1 MKKYVFLI
9 LILCLVLIILT
20 GYSNQIKKG
29 GARFSVNERSTAS
42 VKFIPPKKDA
52 AIILSVQQNSL
63 DKEYTEAMNAARKL
77 FKEPIATPPSPPDI
91 NLKCTEEGAMERLGD
106 VYYKAVVQPEEPVC
120 ERLLSAA
127 KQLRLASE
135 AAEEKA
141 KDAIDIAGLLFKRN
155 FKKVDTLIR
164 AYKPDPN
171 KLVAVGYASLRIYK
185 EAALL
190 GVQATPPLDVFG
202 DWAAKAADQYLREL
216 YTNHDY
222 KAISAFI
229 ELTKQAKLLGISESS
244 YDFFEKMQRALAF
257 KVDFDVSCYMSAGE
271 QKMTLKGSVK
281 LTADST
287 LLAITGEGS
296 GDYVSYTHAPTK
308 AKTTLDLAN
317 NGYSVFMRLLEFK
330 PCEGSVKLY
339 VDKIGSDT
347 EKWYNPASGKRFT
360 APSEDVD
367 LFVKMVTDKLFQEYN
382 YKGGGGGFNFTIPIQ
397 NLQVQMCNSNFTQTG
412 TIDTPDGSVEAS
424 ITYNITITHTPN

>member
-9 LILCLVLIILT
+9 LILCLVLMILT
-20 GYSNQIKKG
+20 GYSNQIIKG
-29 GARFSVNERSTAS
+29 GARFSVNERSSAS
-42 VKFIPPKKDA
+42 AKFIPPKKDA
-52 AIILSVQQNSL
+52 DISLSVQQNIL

-91 NLKCTEEGAMERLGD
+91 NLKCAEEGAMERLGD

-171 KLVAVGYASLRIYK
+171 KLVAVGYASLKIYK

-190 GVQATPPLDVFG
+190 GVQETPPFNIFG
-202 DWAAKAADQYLREL
+202 DWAAKAADKYLREFR
-216 YTNHDY
+216 TNHDY
-222 KAISAFI
+222 KAVAAFI
-229 ELTKQAKLLGISESS
+229 ELTKQAQLLGIGDFTH
-244 YDFFEKMQRALAF
+244 DFFEQMRAALAF
-257 KVDFDVSCYMSAGE
+257 KVDFDVSCYVSAGG
-271 QKMTLKGSVK
+271 QRMALKGSVK

-317 NGYSVFMRLLEFK
+317 NGYTVWMRLLEFK
-330 PCEGSVKLY
+330 PCEGSVKLF

-347 EKWYNPASGKRFT
+347 EKWYNPVSGKRFT

-382 YKGGGGGFNFTIPIQ
+382 AEGGGFNFTIPIQ
-397 NLQVQMCNSNFTQTG
+397 NLQVQMCNSNFVQTG
-412 TIDTPDGSVEAS
+412 TIETPDGSVEAS

>member
-9 LILCLVLIILT
+9 LILCLVLMILT

-29 GARFSVNERSTAS
+29 GARFSVNERSTAT
-42 VKFIPPKKDA
+42 VKFIPLKKDA

-91 NLKCTEEGAMERLGD
+91 NLKCPEGGAMERLGGI
-106 VYYKAVVQPEEPVC
+106 YYKTVVQPEEPVC

-164 AYKPDPN
+164 AYKPAPE
-171 KLVAVGYASLRIYK
+171 KLAAVGYASLRIYK

-190 GVQATPPLDVFG
+190 GVQETPPLDVLG

-216 YTNHDY
+216 RTNHDY

-229 ELTKQAKLLGISESS
+229 ELTKQAQMLGISESS
-244 YDFFEKMQRALAF
+244 LDFFEKMRGALAF
-257 KVDFDVSCYMSAGE
+257 KVDFDVSCYVGAGG
-271 QKMTLKGSVK
+271 QRMTLKGSVK

-296 GDYVSYTHAPTK
+296 GEYVSYTHAPTK

-317 NGYSVFMRLLEFK
+317 SRYSVWMRLLELK
-330 PCEGSVKLY
+330 PCEGSVKLF

-347 EKWYNPASGKRFT
+347 EKWYNPVSGKRFT

-367 LFVKMVTDKLFQEYN
+367 LFVKMLTDKLFQEYN
-382 YKGGGGGFNFTIPIQ
+382 AEGGGFNFTMPIQ
-397 NLQVQMCNSNFTQTG
+397 NLQVQMCNSNFVQTG